1 MPQRKTVFPIGEHL
15 RIEPSQLVFEYPKHT
30 RVSEMEK
37 IVNELM
43 TFTSKI
49 FAKEGNEIASN
60 AMKHFKKRLTN
71 AFLDIDREIIVN
83 SEVPSTQC

>member
-1 MPQRKTVFPIGEHL
+1 
-15 RIEPSQLVFEYPKHT
+15 
-30 RVSEMEK
+30 MEK

-43 TFTSKI
+43 TFTSEI